1 MEVILVFVVALLVGV
16 IVGFIV
22 RGVFFKAT
30 DAERKA
36 RTELKLVKAEFA
48 EYQSQVTQ
56 HIGKTAEMITN
67 VQDGC
72 QTVQEHIFSAAQNL
86 NRDESRQSILQP
98 STAYIDRG
106 DTDPQVSAEPKKS
119 APPKDYAG

>member
-1 MEVILVFVVALLVGV
+1 METILVFVVALLVGI

-36 RTELKLVKAEFA
+36 KQELKMIRSEFM
-48 EYQSQVTQ
+48 EYQNQVTE

-67 VQDGC
+67 IQDGC
-72 QTVQEHIFSAAQNL
+72 QTVQEHIFSAAQHL

-98 STAYIDRG
+98 SAAYVDKGQSQKIKDS
-106 DTDPQVSAEPKKS
+106 SAM
-119 APPKDYAG
+119 PPKDYADK